1 MLALLFAGGLVALI
15 GGAELLVR
23 GASRLA
29 FSLGLSPLVVGLTV
43 VAFGTS
49 APEVA
54 VSVGAAWSGQTDIAI
69 GNSVGS
75 NIFNVLLILGVA
87 ALITP
92 LVVARQV
99 IRQEVP
105 IMVTAF
111 FFFAVLAMDG
121 RISRFDGFALLLML
135 CLYLL
140 FVVLQ
145 SRREAK
151 ANGQDDAPP
160 PAGGWASGTPFQL
173 VLIAVGLVLLVLG
186 SQWLVQAAVA
196 MARMFG
202 LSELIIGLTIISAGT
217 SLPEVA
223 ASVMAAVRGQRD
235 MAVGNVVG
243 SNIFNVLGVLGV
255 GALVAP
261 DALPVARSVLNFDLP
276 IMLAIGVACL
286 PIFFTGNVVA
296 RWEGAL
302 FLAYYAAYT
311 SYLLLRA
318 QEHGALDT
326 FRFAMG
332 AFVLPLTALTL
343 LVIAWREWQA
353 RRQGRRPVA

>member
-1 MLALLFAGGLVALI
+1 LTIALLFTAGLVALI

-54 VSVGAAWSGQTDIAI
+54 VSIGAAWSGQADIAI

-75 NIFNVLLILGVA
+75 NIFNVLFILGIA
-87 ALITP
+87 AIITP

-105 IMVTAF
+105 IMVCAF
-111 FFFAVLAMDG
+111 FFIAVLAMDG
-121 RISRFDGFALLLML
+121 RLSRFDGFACIVLLGLYML
-135 CLYLL
+135 FL
-140 FVVLQ
+140 VLQ
-145 SRREAK
+145 SRREASV
-151 ANGQDDAPP
+151 NGRDEAPP
-160 PAGGWASGTPFQL
+160 EASGWTSRLPFQL
-173 VLIAVGLVLLVLG
+173 ALIAAGLALLVLG
-186 SQWLVQAAVA
+186 STWLVDAAVSI
-196 MARMFG
+196 ARIFG
-202 LSELIIGLTIISAGT
+202 LSELVIGLTIISAGT

-223 ASVMAAVRGQRD
+223 ASIMAALRGQRD

-261 DALPVARSVLNFDLP
+261 DALPVAQSVLNFDLP

-302 FLAYYAAYT
+302 FLAYYLAYT

-318 QEHGALDT
+318 QEHDALDT

-332 AFVLPLTALTL
+332 AFVLPLTVITL
-343 LVIAWREWQA
+343 LLIS
-353 RRQGRRPVA
+353 